1 MRARAH
7 YAELRFTG
15 LKAKQLQEALLRCQ
29 IELLNMGILNNV
41 EVVIEKED
49 KNGDFQPIDASSYTL
64 RL

>member
-1 MRARAH
+1 MSRAH
-7 YAELRFTG
+7 YAELRFSG

-29 IELLNMGILNNV
+29 IELLSMGIIKNV

-49 KNGDFQPIDASSYTL
+49 NNGDFWPIDASAYTL